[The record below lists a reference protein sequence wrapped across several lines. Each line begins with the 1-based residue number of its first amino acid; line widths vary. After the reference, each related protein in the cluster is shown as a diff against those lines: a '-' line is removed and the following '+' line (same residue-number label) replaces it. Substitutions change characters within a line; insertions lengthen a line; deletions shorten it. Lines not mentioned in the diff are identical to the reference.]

1 MATHAIIW
9 APGAHV
15 RFGDLDFIITLGG
28 ELALTHT
35 AAPSLPSIDLS
46 HLRLEGPPGNS
57 LGPQSSSEVSH
68 NVTLCP
74 EGPIRS
80 APTAF
85 LFGLRNAAATAGHL
99 LALRMV
105 QSPTDIEFVGAIE
118 HDMETL
124 YELLNEE
131 PGSFSSSDS
140 SRGATTLPGN
150 AS

>member
-1 MATHAIIW
+1 M
-9 APGAHV
+9 
-15 RFGDLDFIITLGG
+15 RFGDLDFVITLGG

-35 AAPSLPSIDLS
+35 AASSLPSIDLS
-46 HLRLEGPPGNS
+46 RLRLESPPGNS

-68 NVTLCP
+68 NITLCP
-74 EGPIRS
+74 EGPVRS

-85 LFGLRNAAATAGHL
+85 PFGLRNAAATAGHL
-99 LALRMV
+99 LAPRMV

-118 HDMETL
+118 HDTETL
-124 YELLNEE
+124 YGLLNEE

-140 SRGATTLPGN
+140 SRGATTLPEN